1 MTRYAILLLKMMG
14 FEESITDAA
23 EKAADDFTESG
34 EWRPLEA

>member
-1 MTRYAILLLKMMG
+1 MMG